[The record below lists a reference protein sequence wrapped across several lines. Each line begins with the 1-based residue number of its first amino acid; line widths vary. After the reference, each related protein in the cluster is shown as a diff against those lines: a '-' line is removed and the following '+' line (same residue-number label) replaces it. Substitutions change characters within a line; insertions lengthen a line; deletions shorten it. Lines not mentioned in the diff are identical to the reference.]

1 MRHFTYNIQR
11 VLFLVLVISVT
22 PSCEDLLK
30 EEPLTQ
36 LDAEAFYRNE
46 DDALAALTAAYAQL
60 KSGNGY
66 YRQLWLSNLIAASDI
81 GSSSDNHGD
90 FIRGNIVNTS
100 RNLPTAWEDIYIAI
114 RDANNV
120 IANVPNIGAIGDT
133 LKNRIVGEARFL
145 RALHYFNLV
154 RTFGEVPLRTEP
166 IRVGQTEGLPVSKI
180 TEVYQVIIDDLEF
193 AAANCW
199 DKGESRNGYI
209 NNVGRATNSAAH
221 ALLTKAYLRIASA
234 KRTAMAGIVGN
245 QLYLDFPEAPSFYY
259 QKAVD
264 HADEVIASVNQ
275 ALIGTL
281 DEWVELFDAKNG
293 NNQEMIFEI
302 QGSSLTEQGTA
313 LSNLFTPRN
322 AGLSGGG
329 FGGANKFVGA
339 FIINQIDRADPR
351 FLNSIIKEYQD
362 ETTKY
367 EININFNGYFRT
379 DIKTGEARSVLF
391 RVFSSKYIDRS
402 ATTEYTSGQNWHVI
416 RLADVY
422 LMRAEAL
429 AELSSDPS
437 EANADFN
444 ILRQRV
450 SMPDFDGAL
459 MTSMDE
465 FRSVLLR
472 ERAAELIMEGHRF
485 FDITRMGLYDEY
497 CTITIGATNG
507 RRDAEDYLWP
517 IPLTET
523 SVNNNID

>member
-1 MRHFTYNIQR
+1 MKYLIYNIQK
-11 VLFLVLVISVT
+11 VVFLVLFISVAT
-22 PSCEDLLK
+22 SCEDLLK

-36 LDAEAFYRNE
+36 LDAGAFYQNE

-120 IANVPNIGAIGDT
+120 IANVPNIDVMNDT
-133 LKNRIVGEARFL
+133 LRNRIVGEARFL
-145 RALHYFNLV
+145 RGLHYFNLV
-154 RTFGEVPLRTEP
+154 RTFGEVPLRTAP
-166 IRVGQTEGLPVSKI
+166 IEVGQTEGLPVSKI
-180 TEVYQVIIDDLEF
+180 TEVYQLILDDLDF

-199 DKGESRNGYI
+199 DKGETRGGYT

-234 KRTAMAGIVGN
+234 KRTALEGVLGN
-245 QLYLDFPEAPSFYY
+245 QLYLDFPEDPSFYY

-264 HADEVIASVNQ
+264 HADMVINSGNQ
-275 ALIGTL
+275 SLIGTL
-281 DEWVELFDAKNG
+281 DEWTGLFDADNG

-339 FIINQIDRADPR
+339 FILNQIDRADPR
-351 FLNSIIKEYQD
+351 FLNSIITAYQD
-362 ETTKY
+362 ETIRY
-367 EININFNGYFRT
+367 EINLNMNGYFRT
-379 DIKTGEARSVLF
+379 DIRTGESRGILY

-429 AELSSDPS
+429 AELNNDPS
-437 EANADFN
+437 AANVDFN

-450 SMPDFDGAL
+450 GMEDYDGAL
-459 MTSMDE
+459 ITGMDQ

-472 ERAAELIMEGHRF
+472 ERAAELIMEGHRY
-485 FDITRMGLYDEY
+485 FDITRLGVYDEY

-507 RRDAEDYLWP
+507 RRDPEDYLWP

-523 SVNNNID
+523 SVNNAID